1 MRKFSKHGSATVFL
15 SIILSALI
23 LVESTYL
30 LKIVVINRSI
40 TIDRALKIQIES
52 ILSSY
57 NRELYEY
64 YGIYAFT
71 SNEVNDTIF
80 CNALLANNVDPNGSL
95 VIENVEVMTI
105 DELRLAIANFYS
117 YRGGAIAMD
126 SMMGLLSNVINLC
139 DDFGIK
145 EKISEF
151 TSSGAYEY
159 FSQAISDSREVSK
172 ILEVVSYFPGVENL
186 ESKIQQFLGFVDSI
200 NQTSGNQVNQN
211 LDFNVNDAS
220 SLIGI
225 LDTLNSVNIQSADFI
240 DNYAFHLVNY
250 HYASYNFDCVI
261 PQQNDEGEL
270 IDESL
275 QGGAFAQIH
284 DSNCFDV
291 EYIMSGSSGLPSIVY
306 CGQIIYCTVQISNIV
321 QCLLDP
327 ERMSIVNGIAEIID
341 AIVIVLTGGVLALPP
356 ELYSFIIVNFMV
368 LPETISN
375 MIDLYDG
382 EGIALFDF
390 LPLPDGISDVVQ
402 VGYRDILC
410 FFMFFVPD
418 SVVLERMMNVI
429 SRDYGELSIGM
440 SFSYNQAG
448 QMHTFEDGYQM
459 YS

>member
-1 MRKFSKHGSATVFL
+1 MRKLSKHGSATVFL

-211 LDFNVNDAS
+211 LNFNVNNAS
-220 SLIGI
+220 SLI
-225 LDTLNSVNIQSADFI
+225 
-240 DNYAFHLVNY
+240 
-250 HYASYNFDCVI
+250 
-261 PQQNDEGEL
+261 
-270 IDESL
+270 
-275 QGGAFAQIH
+275 
-284 DSNCFDV
+284 
-291 EYIMSGSSGLPSIVY
+291 
-306 CGQIIYCTVQISNIV
+306 
-321 QCLLDP
+321 
-327 ERMSIVNGIAEIID
+327 
-341 AIVIVLTGGVLALPP
+341 
-356 ELYSFIIVNFMV
+356 
-368 LPETISN
+368 
-375 MIDLYDG
+375 
-382 EGIALFDF
+382 
-390 LPLPDGISDVVQ
+390 
-402 VGYRDILC
+402 
-410 FFMFFVPD
+410 
-418 SVVLERMMNVI
+418 
-429 SRDYGELSIGM
+429 
-440 SFSYNQAG
+440 
-448 QMHTFEDGYQM
+448 
-459 YS
+459 